1 MAVRRIQVCCGML
14 CTVCSYGMRP
24 LQTELNDWASSP
36 PEGCALEPLQGDNMM
51 HWTIS
56 MKGPDSTEWA
66 QSLYEG
72 ETFRCGDNIL
82 TQVCWHANYLHRVS
96 VRFTDNYP
104 LESPEVVFL
113 PPAPIHPH
121 IYSNGHICLD
131 ILYDGRNGGWSPALT
146 ISKVIISL
154 RSMLASSTDKVAKR
168 ERGRLLPRHCILFH
182 RSDQRATMSMWRVWG
197 TDRPRRQIGCLRT
210 TTCDALSVECLPCP

>member
-1 MAVRRIQVCCGML
+1 MEHVINRH
-14 CTVCSYGMRP
+14 P
-24 LQTELNDWASSP
+24 QTELNDWATSP
-36 PEGCALEPLQGDNMM
+36 PEGCALEPLQADNMM

-72 ETFRCGDNIL
+72 ETFRCVWYHTIT
-82 TQVCWHANYLHRVS
+82 TQRHEDRVS

-154 RSMLASSTDKVAKR
+154 RSMLASNTDKVF
-168 ERGRLLPRHCILFH
+168 GHTWLYI
-182 RSDQRATMSMWRVWG
+182 
-197 TDRPRRQIGCLRT
+197 
-210 TTCDALSVECLPCP
+210 